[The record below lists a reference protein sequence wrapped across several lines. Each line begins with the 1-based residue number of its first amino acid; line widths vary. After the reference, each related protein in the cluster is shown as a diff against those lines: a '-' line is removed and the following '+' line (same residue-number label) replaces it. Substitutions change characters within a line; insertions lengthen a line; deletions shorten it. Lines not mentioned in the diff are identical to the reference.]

1 MNQIEFKTDGTKN
14 MKNKKGFLQ
23 GALCGA
29 LAMLLAAGLVSCGL
43 KAKDSNSGE
52 KDTTEAISS
61 ETDKKLEKLESLINQ
76 YYLKDVD
83 QDELQQ
89 GIYEGYIA
97 GLNDPYS
104 VYYDEEATKS
114 FQESTDGEYD
124 GIGAVMSQ
132 NKETGIITIS
142 QVYEGSPAEQAGMK
156 DNDILYKVE
165 DEEVTGKDLTEV
177 VSKIKGEK
185 GTDVNLTVL
194 RGDDREEVAVTATR
208 DTIEYPTVSSKML
221 DNGIGYLRITEFD
234 SVTYDQY
241 KNAYNDLKSQGM
253 KGMVVDLRSNTGGSL
268 SIVCKILDEIL
279 PEGKIVYTQD
289 KSGKEE
295 DFTSDE
301 EHQIDIPMTVLVN
314 QYSASASEIF
324 AGAIQ
329 DYDLGAIV
337 GTQTYGKGV
346 VQQIFDLKDG
356 TCVKLT
362 IAKYFTAKGQDID
375 GKGITPD
382 VAIDYQADE
391 NNPEADNQLNKA
403 IETLQ
408 GEMQ

>member
-253 KGMVVDLRSNTGGSL
+253 KGMVVDLRSNPGGSL
-268 SIVCKILDEIL
+268 SIVCKTLDEIL

-375 GKGITPD
+375 GKGIIPD

>member
-1 MNQIEFKTDGTKN
+1 
-14 MKNKKGFLQ
+14 MKNKKGFMQ

-29 LAMLLAAGLVSCGL
+29 LAMLLVAGLVSCGL
-43 KAKDSNSGE
+43 KVKDSSG
-52 KDTTEAISS
+52 KKTTEAVSS
-61 ETDKKLEKLESLINQ
+61 ETDNKLEKLESLINE

-83 QDELQQ
+83 QDDLQQ
-89 GIYEGYIA
+89 GIYKGYIA

-104 VYYDEEATKS
+104 AYYDEEATKS
-114 FQESTDGEYD
+114 FQESTEGEYD

-132 NKETGIITIS
+132 NRETGIITIS
-142 QVYEGSPAEQAGMK
+142 QVYEGSPAEQAGIK

-165 DEEVTGKDLTEV
+165 DEEVTGQDLTEV

-185 GTDVNLTVL
+185 GTDVKMTVL
-194 RGDDREEVAVTATR
+194 RGDERKEVQVTATR
-208 DTIEYPTVSSKML
+208 ATIEYPTVNSKML

-234 SVTYDQY
+234 AVTYDQY
-241 KNAYNDLKSQGM
+241 MNAYNDLKKQGM
-253 KGMVVDLRSNTGGSL
+253 KGMIVDLRSNPGGSL

-289 KSGKEE
+289 KNGKEE

-301 EHQIDIPMTVLVN
+301 EKKIDIPMTVLVN

-329 DYDLGAIV
+329 DYKLGAIV

-382 VAIDYQADE
+382 VAIDYKADD
-391 NNPEADNQLNKA
+391 NNLDADNQLDKA

-408 GEMQ
+408 SEMQ

>member
-43 KAKDSNSGE
+43 KAKNSNSGE

-241 KNAYNDLKSQGM
+241 KNAYNDLKNQGM
-253 KGMVVDLRSNTGGSL
+253 KGMVVDLRSNPGGSL

-289 KSGKEE
+289 KNGKEE

-329 DYDLGAIV
+329 GYDLGAIV

>member
-1 MNQIEFKTDGTKN
+1 M
-14 MKNKKGFLQ
+14 
-23 GALCGA
+23 
-29 LAMLLAAGLVSCGL
+29 
-43 KAKDSNSGE
+43 
-52 KDTTEAISS
+52 
-61 ETDKKLEKLESLINQ
+61 
-76 YYLKDVD
+76 
-83 QDELQQ
+83 
-89 GIYEGYIA
+89 
-97 GLNDPYS
+97 
-104 VYYDEEATKS
+104 
-114 FQESTDGEYD
+114 
-124 GIGAVMSQ
+124 
-132 NKETGIITIS
+132 
-142 QVYEGSPAEQAGMK
+142 
-156 DNDILYKVE
+156 
-165 DEEVTGKDLTEV
+165 
-177 VSKIKGEK
+177 
-185 GTDVNLTVL
+185 
-194 RGDDREEVAVTATR
+194 
-208 DTIEYPTVSSKML
+208 
-221 DNGIGYLRITEFD
+221 
-234 SVTYDQY
+234 
-241 KNAYNDLKSQGM
+241 
-253 KGMVVDLRSNTGGSL
+253 
-268 SIVCKILDEIL
+268 VCKILDEIL

-289 KSGKEE
+289 KNGKEE

-391 NNPEADNQLNKA
+391 NTPEADNQLNKA

>member
-43 KAKDSNSGE
+43 KAKNSNSGE

-241 KNAYNDLKSQGM
+241 KNAYNDLKNQGM
-253 KGMVVDLRSNTGGSL
+253 KGMVVDLRSNPGGSL
-268 SIVCKILDEIL
+268 SIVCKTLDEIL

-289 KSGKEE
+289 KNGKEE

>member
-43 KAKDSNSGE
+43 KVKNSNSGE

-241 KNAYNDLKSQGM
+241 KNAYNDLKNQGM
-253 KGMVVDLRSNTGGSL
+253 KGMVVDLRSNPGGSL
-268 SIVCKILDEIL
+268 SIVCKIFDEIL

-289 KSGKEE
+289 KNGKEE

>member
-29 LAMLLAAGLVSCGL
+29 LAMLLAAGLISCGL
-43 KAKDSNSGE
+43 KAKNSNSGE

-114 FQESTDGEYD
+114 FQESTDGE
-124 GIGAVMSQ
+124 
-132 NKETGIITIS
+132 
-142 QVYEGSPAEQAGMK
+142 YEGSPAEQAGMK

-241 KNAYNDLKSQGM
+241 KNAYNDLKNQGM
-253 KGMVVDLRSNTGGSL
+253 KGMVVDLRSNPGGSL

-289 KSGKEE
+289 KNGKEE

>member
-29 LAMLLAAGLVSCGL
+29 LAMLLVAGLVSCGL
-43 KAKDSNSGE
+43 KAKNSNSGE

-241 KNAYNDLKSQGM
+241 KNAYNDLKNQGM
-253 KGMVVDLRSNTGGSL
+253 KGMVVDLRSNPGGSL
-268 SIVCKILDEIL
+268 SIVCKILGEIL

-289 KSGKEE
+289 KNGKEE

-391 NNPEADNQLNKA
+391 NNPEADNQLDKA

>member
-1 MNQIEFKTDGTKN
+1 
-14 MKNKKGFLQ
+14 MKNKKGFMQ

-29 LAMLLAAGLVSCGL
+29 LAMLLVTGLVSCGL
-43 KAKDSNSGE
+43 KVKDSSG
-52 KDTTEAISS
+52 KKTTEAVSS
-61 ETDKKLEKLESLINQ
+61 ETDNKLEKLESLINE

-83 QDELQQ
+83 QDDLQQ
-89 GIYEGYIA
+89 GIYKGYIA

-104 VYYDEEATKS
+104 AYYDEEATKS
-114 FQESTDGEYD
+114 FQESTEGEYD

-132 NKETGIITIS
+132 NRETGIITIS
-142 QVYEGSPAEQAGMK
+142 QVYEGSPAEQAGIK

-165 DEEVTGKDLTEV
+165 DEEVTGQDLTEV

-185 GTDVNLTVL
+185 GTDVKMTVL
-194 RGDDREEVAVTATR
+194 RGDERKEVQVTATR
-208 DTIEYPTVSSKML
+208 ATIEYPTVNSKML

-234 SVTYDQY
+234 AVTYDQY
-241 KNAYNDLKSQGM
+241 MNAYNDLKNQGM
-253 KGMVVDLRSNTGGSL
+253 KGMIVDLRSNPGGSL

-289 KSGKEE
+289 KNGKEE

-301 EHQIDIPMTVLVN
+301 EKKIDIPMTVLVN

-329 DYDLGAIV
+329 DYKLGAIV

-382 VAIDYQADE
+382 VAIDYKVDD
-391 NNPEADNQLNKA
+391 NNSDADNQLDKA

-408 GEMQ
+408 SEMQ

>member
-1 MNQIEFKTDGTKN
+1 

-43 KAKDSNSGE
+43 KAKNSNSGE

-241 KNAYNDLKSQGM
+241 KNAYNDLKNQGM
-253 KGMVVDLRSNTGGSL
+253 KGMVVDLRSNPGGSL
-268 SIVCKILDEIL
+268 SIVCKKLDEIL

-289 KSGKEE
+289 KNGKEE

>member
-43 KAKDSNSGE
+43 KAKNSNSGE

-241 KNAYNDLKSQGM
+241 KNAYNDLKNQGM
-253 KGMVVDLRSNTGGSL
+253 KGMVVDLRSNPGGSL
-268 SIVCKILDEIL
+268 SIVCKIL
-279 PEGKIVYTQD
+279 V
-289 KSGKEE
+289 
-295 DFTSDE
+295 
-301 EHQIDIPMTVLVN
+301 
-314 QYSASASEIF
+314 
-324 AGAIQ
+324 
-329 DYDLGAIV
+329 
-337 GTQTYGKGV
+337 
-346 VQQIFDLKDG
+346 
-356 TCVKLT
+356 
-362 IAKYFTAKGQDID
+362 
-375 GKGITPD
+375 
-382 VAIDYQADE
+382 
-391 NNPEADNQLNKA
+391 
-403 IETLQ
+403 ETL
-408 GEMQ
+408 EKK

>member
-1 MNQIEFKTDGTKN
+1 M
-14 MKNKKGFLQ
+14 
-23 GALCGA
+23 
-29 LAMLLAAGLVSCGL
+29 
-43 KAKDSNSGE
+43 
-52 KDTTEAISS
+52 
-61 ETDKKLEKLESLINQ
+61 
-76 YYLKDVD
+76 
-83 QDELQQ
+83 
-89 GIYEGYIA
+89 
-97 GLNDPYS
+97 
-104 VYYDEEATKS
+104 
-114 FQESTDGEYD
+114 
-124 GIGAVMSQ
+124 
-132 NKETGIITIS
+132 
-142 QVYEGSPAEQAGMK
+142 
-156 DNDILYKVE
+156 
-165 DEEVTGKDLTEV
+165 
-177 VSKIKGEK
+177 
-185 GTDVNLTVL
+185 TVL

-241 KNAYNDLKSQGM
+241 KNAYNDLKNQGM
-253 KGMVVDLRSNTGGSL
+253 KGMVVDLRSNPGGSL

-289 KSGKEE
+289 KNGKEE

-329 DYDLGAIV
+329 DYDLGAI
-337 GTQTYGKGV
+337 
-346 VQQIFDLKDG
+346 
-356 TCVKLT
+356 
-362 IAKYFTAKGQDID
+362 GQDID

>member
-1 MNQIEFKTDGTKN
+1 
-14 MKNKKGFLQ
+14 
-23 GALCGA
+23 
-29 LAMLLAAGLVSCGL
+29 
-43 KAKDSNSGE
+43 
-52 KDTTEAISS
+52 
-61 ETDKKLEKLESLINQ
+61 
-76 YYLKDVD
+76 
-83 QDELQQ
+83 
-89 GIYEGYIA
+89 
-97 GLNDPYS
+97 
-104 VYYDEEATKS
+104 
-114 FQESTDGEYD
+114 
-124 GIGAVMSQ
+124 
-132 NKETGIITIS
+132 
-142 QVYEGSPAEQAGMK
+142 
-156 DNDILYKVE
+156 
-165 DEEVTGKDLTEV
+165 
-177 VSKIKGEK
+177 
-185 GTDVNLTVL
+185 
-194 RGDDREEVAVTATR
+194 
-208 DTIEYPTVSSKML
+208 
-221 DNGIGYLRITEFD
+221 
-234 SVTYDQY
+234 VTYDQY
-241 KNAYNDLKSQGM
+241 KNAYNDLKNQGM
-253 KGMVVDLRSNTGGSL
+253 KGMVVDLRSNPGGSL

-289 KSGKEE
+289 KNGKEE